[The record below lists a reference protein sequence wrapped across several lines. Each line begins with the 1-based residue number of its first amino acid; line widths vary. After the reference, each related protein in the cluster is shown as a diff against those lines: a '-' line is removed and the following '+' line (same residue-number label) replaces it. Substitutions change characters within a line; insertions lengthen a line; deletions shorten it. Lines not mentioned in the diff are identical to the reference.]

1 MRLILLLTT
10 ALLLVSACN
19 TMQGLGRDIE
29 SLGSGLDRT
38 ASDTK
43 EKM

>member
-1 MRLILLLTT
+1 MRLIILSCI

-29 SLGSGLDRT
+29 SLGSGIDRT
-38 ASDTK
+38 ARKAKD
-43 EKM
+43 